1 MVDAEDPNPKLRD
14 GVAVEIAV
22 DVKVPN
28 ERPVAAVDDGVG
40 PKVRGVAVDAGV
52 GPKLR
57 GAADVEVPKRLGV
70 DVVPKPKP
78 VVGTEIVVAAAWV
91 P

>member
-1 MVDAEDPNPKLRD
+1 MVNAEDPNPKLRD

-28 ERPVAAVDDGVG
+28 ERPVEGVDAGVA
-40 PKVRGVAVDAGV
+40 PKVRG
-52 GPKLR
+52 
-57 GAADVEVPKRLGV
+57 AAEDVELPKRLGV

-78 VVGTEIVVAAAWV
+78 VAGAELVVAAWV